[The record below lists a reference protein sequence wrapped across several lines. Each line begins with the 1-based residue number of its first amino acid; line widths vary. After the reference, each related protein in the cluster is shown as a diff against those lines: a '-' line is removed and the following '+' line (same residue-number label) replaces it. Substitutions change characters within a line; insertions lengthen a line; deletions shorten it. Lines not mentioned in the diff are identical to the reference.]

1 MKNHINVQSHPGA
14 ALKAALKADFG
25 FWFSGK
31 AKRVVWCVECAEFL
45 FFFGEAGT
53 MPRVFFSPKVQLRLI
68 ELWGKYQ
75 RENGT
80 MIKRAVAEKRI
91 ADELNL
97 CAKQLSG
104 DVQEMIYTAAMVHNS
119 STLRGI
125 HQLWRRSTE
134 IILADQEIVFL
145 KY

>member
-1 MKNHINVQSHPGA
+1 M
-14 ALKAALKADFG
+14 
-25 FWFSGK
+25 
-31 AKRVVWCVECAEFL
+31 VWCVKCAEFL
-45 FFFGEAGT
+45 LVFGESGS
-53 MPRVFFSPKVQLRLI
+53 MPRVVFSAKVELRLI

-97 CAKQLSG
+97 RAKQLSG

-125 HQLWRRSTE
+125 HQLWRRSPRS
-134 IILADQEIVFL
+134 
-145 KY
+145 Y